1 MIDSLT
7 VTLMLLAALLHASW
21 HSLVKYRDD
30 QNVVLAGMGLV
41 AAVIA
46 LPAISFLPLPPLA
59 VWPVIAGSV
68 LLHVGYKLALARS
81 YVLGDLGQAYPL
93 ARGFVPVLSTAIAY
107 LFLSQFPTAN
117 QLMGITVVSAG
128 LLWLALH
135 SMHAGV
141 DRRLFLA
148 AATVG
153 FIVASYSVVDAY
165 GTRISGNW
173 ASFTA
178 WLIVIDSLTFSG
190 LIYAIKGQ
198 ELWTSIWRHRGRM
211 LVSGSLGIVSFSVFL
226 WALSRSPV
234 GPVSALRESSV
245 LFATL
250 IGAVMHRESK
260 SIHKMAGAGLLMAG
274 LIIVAAMR

>member
-21 HSLVKYRDD
+21 HSLVKYGAD

-41 AAVIA
+41 AAAIA
-46 LPAISFLPLPPLA
+46 LVALPFLPFPPLA

-68 LLHVGYKLALARS
+68 LLHVGYKLALARA

-93 ARGFVPVLSTAIAY
+93 ARGFVPLFSTAIAY
-107 LFLSQFPTAN
+107 LSLSQFPTSN
-117 QLMGITVVSAG
+117 QMIGIIVVSAG
-128 LLWLALH
+128 LIWLALH

-148 AATVG
+148 AAAVG
-153 FIVASYSVVDAY
+153 VIVASYSVVDAY
-165 GTRISGNW
+165 GTRLSGDW
-173 ASFTA
+173 ASYTA

-211 LVSGSLGIVSFSVFL
+211 LVSGCLGIVSFSVFL

-250 IGAVMHRESK
+250 IGALIHRESK
-260 SIHKMAGAGLLMAG
+260 SLHKIAGAGLLMAG
-274 LIIVAAMR
+274 LIIVAMR